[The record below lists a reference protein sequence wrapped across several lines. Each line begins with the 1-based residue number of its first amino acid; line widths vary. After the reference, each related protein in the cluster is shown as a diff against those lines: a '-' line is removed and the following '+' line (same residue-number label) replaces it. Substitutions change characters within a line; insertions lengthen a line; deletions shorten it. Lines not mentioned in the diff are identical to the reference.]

1 MGPRGEI
8 NKACAMT
15 TYPHKALL
23 LALATATVAAGL
35 TATAAPAVARTAPA
49 APQLTWHRCTQ
60 PDALAAQE
68 CAELP
73 VPLDYDDP
81 GGRQLTVAVSRIR
94 SDRPEARRGTLVVI
108 PGGPGGSGVQRL
120 TQKGDALRRELGGA
134 YDLVAFDPRGVGA
147 STTASCDLAPEDRY
161 LTSLRSWPGPNGEI
175 TENIARSRRIAEA
188 CARNGGPELRSFTT
202 ANQVRDMDRFREALG
217 ERKLSAWGTSYGTY
231 VGAVYAQKY
240 PRHTDRWV
248 LDSSGDPDPKRVA
261 RGWLA
266 NMAQGA
272 ADRLPDFAA
281 WAAHPDRDLDGLRL
295 AGEARGVEPL
305 LVSLAARLDQ
315 EPRATTTPGVP
326 LTGNGLRQA
335 LQNALYA
342 DAAFAPFARLVRSA
356 QDPAGTPVLPRELA
370 APIRNEDAALMVSV
384 ICNDVAWP
392 DVPMASYRRAVEED
406 RARHPLTAGM
416 PVNVLPC
423 SFWKTPAQKP
433 TRITDDGPSG
443 ILMLQSRR
451 DPATPLFG
459 ALKMREAL
467 GDRARLVT
475 VEQGGHGLYLG
486 NGNACGNRAV
496 TEFLTTGRR
505 PARDTDCAN

>member
-1 MGPRGEI
+1 
-8 NKACAMT
+8 MT
-15 TYPHKALL
+15 TYPKKALL
-23 LALATATVAAGL
+23 LALAAASVAAGSTTAT
-35 TATAAPAVARTAPA
+35 TATAAAAAPAAARPTTA
-49 APQLTWHRCTQ
+49 APQLRWHTCAD
-60 PDALAAQE
+60 PDVPTGQE

-81 GGRQLTVAVSRIR
+81 DGRQLTVAVSRIR
-94 SDRPEARRGTLVVI
+94 SDRPEARRGTLVVL

-120 TQKGDALRRELGGA
+120 KTKGDALRRELGGA

-147 STTASCDLAPEDRY
+147 STTATCGLAPEDRY

-175 TENIARSRRIAEA
+175 TENVARSRRIAEA

-217 ERKLSAWGTSYGTY
+217 ERRLSAWGTSYGTY

-240 PRHTDRWV
+240 PQRTDRWV

-266 NMAQGA
+266 NMSQGA
-272 ADRLPDFAA
+272 ADRFPDFAA
-281 WAAHPDRDLDGLRL
+281 WAAHPDRDGDGLRL
-295 AGEARGVEPL
+295 AGRPEEVEPL
-305 LVSLAARLDQ
+305 VVSLAASLDRA
-315 EPRATTTPGVP
+315 PRESTTPGVP

-335 LQNALYA
+335 LQNALYS
-342 DAAFAPFARLVRSA
+342 DSAFAAFARLVKEA
-356 QDPAGTPVLPRELA
+356 GDPAEQPVLPRELA
-370 APIRNEDAALMVSV
+370 QPIPDPDAALMVAV

-392 DVPMASYRRAVEED
+392 DLPTTSYQRAVDAD

-416 PVNVLPC
+416 PANVLPC
-423 SFWKTPAQKP
+423 SFWKDAPAQKP
-433 TRITDDGPSG
+433 TRITDDGPSN
-443 ILMLQSRR
+443 ILMLQSRK

-459 ALKMREAL
+459 GLKMREAL

-496 TEFLTTGRR
+496 TEFLTSGRR

>member
-1 MGPRGEI
+1 
-8 NKACAMT
+8 MT

-35 TATAAPAVARTAPA
+35 TAAAAPAVARPATAG
-49 APQLTWHRCTQ
+49 PQLDWHRCTH
-60 PDALAAQE
+60 PDAPAAQE

-81 GGRQLTVAVSRIR
+81 DGRQLTLAVSRIR
-94 SDRPEARRGTLVVI
+94 SDRPQARRGTLIVI

-120 TQKGDALRRELGGA
+120 TQKGDALRRELAGA

-147 STTASCDLAPEDRY
+147 STTADCDLAPEDRY
-161 LTSLRSWPGPNGEI
+161 LTSLRSWPGPDGDI
-175 TENIARSRRIAEA
+175 SENIARSRRIAEA

-202 ANQVRDMDRFREALG
+202 ANQVRDMDRFRVALG

-240 PRHTDRWV
+240 PRQTDRWV

-266 NMAQGA
+266 NMSQGA
-272 ADRLPDFAA
+272 ADRLPDLAA
-281 WAAHPDRDLDGLRL
+281 WATHPDRDRDGLRL
-295 AGEARGVEPL
+295 AASAQEVEPL
-305 LVSLAARLDQ
+305 LVSLAARLDR

-342 DAAFAPFARLVRSA
+342 DAAFASFARLVRTV
-356 QDPAGTPVLPRELA
+356 QDPAGIPVLPKELA

-392 DVPMASYRRAVEED
+392 DVPMASYRRAVDAD
-406 RARHPLTAGM
+406 RARYPLTAGM

-423 SFWKTPAQKP
+423 SFWQTPTQKP
-433 TRITDDGPSG
+433 TRITDDGPSN

-451 DPATPLFG
+451 DPATPLSG
-459 ALKMREAL
+459 GLKMREAL
-467 GDRARLVT
+467 GDRARMVT

-486 NGNACGNRAV
+486 NGNACGDRAV
-496 TEFLTTGRR
+496 TEFLTSGRR

>member
-1 MGPRGEI
+1 
-8 NKACAMT
+8 MT
-15 TYPHKALL
+15 TYPKKALL
-23 LALATATVAAGL
+23 LTLAAASVAAGL
-35 TATAAPAVARTAPA
+35 TTAGAATAAPAAARPTTA
-49 APQLTWHRCTQ
+49 APQLRWHACAD
-60 PDALAAQE
+60 PEVPAGQE

-73 VPLDYDDP
+73 VPLDYADP
-81 GGRQLTVAVSRIR
+81 DGRQLTVAVSRIR
-94 SDRPEARRGTLVVI
+94 SDRPEARRGTLVVL

-120 TQKGDALRRELGGA
+120 KQKGDALRRELGGA

-147 STTASCDLAPEDRY
+147 STTATCGLAPEDRY

-175 TENIARSRRIAEA
+175 TENVARSRRIAEA

-217 ERKLSAWGTSYGTY
+217 ERTLSAWGTSYGTY

-240 PRHTDRWV
+240 PQRTDRWV

-272 ADRLPDFAA
+272 EDRFSDFAA
-281 WAAHPDRDLDGLRL
+281 WAVHPDRDRDGLRL
-295 AGEARGVEPL
+295 AGRPEEVEPL
-305 LVSLAARLDQ
+305 VVSLAAALDRA
-315 EPRATTTPGVP
+315 PRESTTPGVP

-335 LQNALYA
+335 LQNALYS
-342 DAAFAPFARLVRSA
+342 DSAFASFARLVKEA
-356 QDPAGTPVLPRELA
+356 GDPAKKPVLPRELA
-370 APIRNEDAALMVSV
+370 QPIPDPDAALMVAV

-392 DVPMASYRRAVEED
+392 NASTASYQRAVDAD

-423 SFWKTPAQKP
+423 SFWKDTPAQKP
-433 TRITDDGPSG
+433 TRITDDGPSD

-459 ALKMREAL
+459 GLKMREAL

-505 PARDTDCAN
+505 PAEDTDCANSEAGDAG